1 MSVTSVPI
9 PSVVQEHADES
20 AALRNTRSYLVR
32 APHVRLRHLRRL
44 DDRLAS
50 HLDGLAVAGDYGAGL
65 ATAALESPGTGQTF
79 TATVRAIEE
88 RDVAG
93 LNNLLSL
100 AEASP
105 ASRAGLVSAFG
116 WVPSVSLRGVTSALL
131 GAPHAFWREVGLAA
145 CAMHQ
150 VDPGPVLAASLNERD
165 AGADATLRSRALRVA
180 ASGGHTEFLAA
191 CLHAMRDENGACAW
205 EATRAAVLLGDRRE
219 ALDALRHIASTP
231 GPWRARGLALLL
243 AQVAPAEAHAALKAL
258 SQNPAE
264 ERLLVRGVGAGG
276 DPQFVPW
283 LIQKM
288 QDEAVSRLAGES
300 FSLIAGRD
308 QAALGLERKPPDDAV
323 QSPNDD
329 PDDDDVAMHEDEGLP
344 WPDHE
349 RIGAWWA
356 SHGHR
361 FNVGIR
367 CFMGA
372 PPSSAHCLSILKTGF
387 QRQRMAAAEHL
398 CLLEPGARLFP
409 THAPAWRQQQWL
421 DAMDEA

>member
-288 QDEAVSRLAGES
+288 QDEAVSRLAGERS
-300 FSLIAGRD
+300 ASSRDSTWPARPGAQAAGRRRTGPGD
-308 QAALGLERKPPDDAV
+308 ARTTTMSPWTKTTACPGPTTKGSALVGR
-323 QSPNDD
+323 Q
-329 PDDDDVAMHEDEGLP
+329 
-344 WPDHE
+344 
-349 RIGAWWA
+349 WA
-356 SHGHR
+356 SASTPGE
-361 FNVGIR
+361 R

-372 PPSSAHCLSILKTGF
+372 GAVVGALRFVLRHGLPAPAHGRGGIPLPAGAPAASSFRRARRHGASSAGST
-387 QRQRMAAAEHL
+387 RWPE
-398 CLLEPGARLFP
+398 E
-409 THAPAWRQQQWL
+409 
-421 DAMDEA
+421 